1 MLFKNIMIMIAETSL
16 VSYLLGTFGG
26 KILIE

>member
-1 MLFKNIMIMIAETSL
+1 MLFKNIMIMIATSL